1 MSYSYPISVVV
12 GRAGATIEGED
23 GFKLVIPQY
32 ALSQDTT
39 ITIAEPIVAP
49 DLRGKTMVS
58 RSYGIGP
65 DGTVLERA
73 AIIFV
78 PYFSAYE
85 SQRSSIVVSLA
96 VSPSEPDPTG
106 WVPTPQDLSESGK
119 MGGTTA
125 TLHSALAAI

>member
-12 GRAGATIEGED
+12 GSAGATIEGED

-32 ALSQDTT
+32 ALSQNTT

-49 DLRGKTMVS
+49 ELRGKTMVS

-65 DGTVLERA
+65 DGLALDRDAT
-73 AIIFV
+73 IFV
-78 PYFSAYE
+78 PYFSEYE
-85 SQRSSIVVSLA
+85 SQRSSIVVYLA
-96 VSPSEPDPTG
+96 ISPSEPDPGG
-106 WVPTPQDLSESGK
+106 WDPTPQNFSESGM